1 MKPIILETER
11 LQLRPVEVD
20 DYTQL
25 WKGCFINWDVFEGQT
40 SVPLNEKQL
49 WLFLRKI
56 EIDYELE
63 RGEKLYWV
71 IVLKST
77 AEIIGVIDIHGMS
90 LGYNLGVPYRGF
102 GYMTEAA
109 KVVLK
114 YVLLPKN
121 YQYVKA
127 KCKTTNRKSIAVL
140 ERCGFSC
147 YGCCTDNYI
156 NGAYKTNKYILFKE
170 DIHA

>member
-25 WKGCFINWDVFEGQT
+25 WKGCFINWNVFEGQT
-40 SVPLNEKQL
+40 YVPVTEKQL
-49 WLFLRKI
+49 YTLLRKI
-56 EIDYELE
+56 VIDYDLE
-63 RGEKLYWV
+63 KDEKLYWV

-114 YVLLPKN
+114 YVLSPKN